1 MDLRLPLRWFYAVAA
16 VGASV
21 AALLCVVRLVRLVQ
35 GREDELAPVPVE
47 EIEAAER

>member
-1 MDLRLPLRWFYAVAA
+1 
-16 VGASV
+16 
-21 AALLCVVRLVRLVQ
+21 VRLVQ